1 MLHCI
6 LPCTRAN
13 EPALLSSLRG
23 LLQPCFHRAAL
34 DDIPLRQADM
44 VSGQSSKKL
53 STCGEPGTA
62 LIGAFPLARGGGGPV
77 VGDPWMS

>member
-1 MLHCI
+1 MLLCFLHCAW
-6 LPCTRAN
+6 AN
-13 EPALLSSLRG
+13 EPALPSSTRG
-23 LLQPCFHRAAL
+23 LCFYIAAL
-34 DDIPLRQADM
+34 DGIPMRQADM
-44 VSGQSSKKL
+44 VSGHAYKIL